1 MEYVVKLGRT
11 IDQTVEVTVNATSY
25 DAAETAALEI
35 ARQTVLEWEFHDQLE
50 AAWCVETTQV
60 EEDYRK
66 AAAELVLKGLPT
78 TGSGTTINLPMST
91 INSWEMSGYMLPP
104 GWQVKQTVSNL
115 LKSIEDNVNQKLR
128 DDFNKAANEATDR
141 FLGRYRVNYE
151 QAKAILETIGEAC
164 DDPACWCKDGGKRHL
179 DEEG

>member
-1 MEYVVKLGRT
+1 MGRNEYSIGWLLP
-11 IDQTVEVTVNATSY
+11 D

-50 AAWCVETTQV
+50 AAWCVETTPV

-66 AAAELVLKGLPT
+66 AAAELVLKGLPNAAIAGSPT
-78 TGSGTTINLPMST
+78 TVVPLST

-128 DDFNKAANEATDR
+128 EEFNRAANEATDR

-164 DDPACWCKDGGKRHL
+164 DDPNCWCKRHL